1 MVEHLFCGLTTD
13 VITSTGRKILH
24 IDMDSYY
31 ASLES
36 RDYPELRGKPL
47 VVGGSRERGV
57 VASASYEARAFG
69 IHSAMP
75 SVTAKKKCPDLIFMP
90 PRFDVYRAV
99 SQQIREIFYEYT
111 DLVEPM
117 SLDEAYLDVT
127 ENKKGMPIATEI
139 AEEIRAKIF
148 ATTGL
153 TASAGVSVGKFL
165 AKMASDQRKPNGLFV
180 IRPSQAEAFM
190 EALPIRKFH
199 GIGPATTEKMK
210 RLGIETGADLKQKS
224 LEFLRGQFGKSGPYF
239 YDLVRGIDE
248 REVNPKRVRKSLGK
262 EDTFLVDLSDFEDLK
277 DAALSLVDDVWNL
290 LEKRELHGR
299 TATLKVKYA
308 DFEQITR
315 SKSFSKPIETS
326 AHLGETVV
334 ALLQSVFP
342 LRTAIRLIGV
352 TMSGFDL
359 QGEDGKESDQLQLDL

>member
-1 MVEHLFCGLTTD
+1 
-13 VITSTGRKILH
+13 
-24 IDMDSYY
+24 MDSYY
-31 ASLES
+31 CSIEA
-36 RDYPELRGKPL
+36 RDNPELRGKPL

-75 SVTAKKKCPDLIFMP
+75 SVTAKKRCPDLIFMP

-99 SQQIREIFYEYT
+99 SQQIREIFLEYT
-111 DLVEPM
+111 DLVEPL

-127 ENKKGMPIATEI
+127 ENKKGMAIATEI

-153 TASAGVSVGKFL
+153 TASAGCSFTKFL
-165 AKMASDQRKPNGLFV
+165 SKMASDQRKPNGLFV

-210 RLGIETGADLKQKS
+210 RLGIETGADLKQKTV
-224 LEFLRGQFGKSGPYF
+224 EFLRGQFGKSGPYF
-239 YDLVRGIDE
+239 YNLVRGIDE
-248 REVNPKRVRKSLGK
+248 REVNPTRVRKSLGK
-262 EDTFLVDLSDFEDLK
+262 EDTFPVDLSDFDDLK
-277 DAALSLVDDVWNL
+277 DAVLSLVEDVWNQIK
-290 LEKRELHGR
+290 KRELHGR

-315 SKSFSKPIETS
+315 SKSFSSPINTS
-326 AHLGETVV
+326 TQLGETAVS
-334 ALLQSVFP
+334 LLKTIFP
-342 LRTAIRLIGV
+342 LRTSIRLIGV

-359 QGEDGKESDQLQLDL
+359 DKEEVAVSDQLQLDL

>member
-1 MVEHLFCGLTTD
+1 MLT
-13 VITSTGRKILH
+13 SARRILH
-24 IDMDSYY
+24 IDQDAYY
-31 ASLES
+31 CSLEF
-36 RDYPELRGKPL
+36 RDFPELRGKPL

-99 SQQIREIFYEYT
+99 SQQIREIFHEYT
-111 DLVEPM
+111 DLVEPL

-127 ENKKGMPIATEI
+127 VNKKGMTIATEI

-148 ATTGL
+148 ARTGL
-153 TASAGVSVGKFL
+153 TASAGVSFQKFL
-165 AKMASDQRKPNGLFV
+165 AKVASGQRKPNGIFV

-199 GIGPATTEKMK
+199 GVGPATTERMK
-210 RLGIETGADLKQKS
+210 QLGIETGADLKQKS
-224 LEFLRGQFGKSGPYF
+224 LEFLRGHFGKSGPYF
-239 YDLVRGIDE
+239 YNLVRGIDE
-248 REVNPKRVRKSLGK
+248 REVNPTRVRKSLGK
-262 EDTFLVDLSDFEDLK
+262 EDTFPVDLSDFDDLQS
-277 DAALSLVDDVWNL
+277 ALLSLVDDVWNL
-290 LEKRELHGR
+290 TEKRELHGR

-315 SKSFSKPIETS
+315 SKSFPRPIETPGQ
-326 AHLGETVV
+326 LGETVV
-334 ALLQSVFP
+334 ALLRTLFP

-359 QGEDGKESDQLQLDL
+359 EEEDAKESDQLQLDL